1 MAPQASSIP
10 AGVDRAA
17 TRGNAQTKASTLL
30 IGVGVLM
37 VCLAIPATLV
47 GAQAPATPADPSA
60 GQPVVPEQPPEPP
73 APEPQ
78 PPPPS
83 TDPPEPSPAP
93 PPASEPPDDAT
104 PPPPAPVADPSTE
117 VRAAARSVSVSILDG
132 SSQSAYV
139 FSPSSVTVSTGDT
152 VNWTNNG
159 AEPHDV
165 TGSGL
170 ASGLLQS
177 GQGYSHT
184 FTSAGDFSYI
194 CSIHPFMQG
203 SVSVLAASGG
213 GGSDSGSTQDP
224 SASTAPGSESAA
236 VTSAG
241 AAGSASQLPS
251 SGMPVL
257 PLLAAGMGLV
267 LAGALLRRRARVS

>member
-1 MAPQASSIP
+1 
-10 AGVDRAA
+10 
-17 TRGNAQTKASTLL
+17 
-30 IGVGVLM
+30 M

-47 GAQAPATPADPSA
+47 GAQAPATPADPGA
-60 GQPVVPEQPPEPP
+60 QPVVPEEPPEPP

-78 PPPPS
+78 PPPPG

-93 PPASEPPDDAT
+93 PPASEPPDDST
-104 PPPPAPVADPSTE
+104 PPPPEPVADPSTA

-132 SSQSAYV
+132 NSQSAYV

-177 GQGYSHT
+177 GQGYSYT
-184 FTSAGDFSYI
+184 FTDAGDYSYI

-213 GGSDSGSTQDP
+213 GGGGGGGTDSGSTQDP

-236 VTSAG
+236 VQSAG

-257 PLLAAGMGLV
+257 PLLAAGLGLV
-267 LAGALLRRRARVS
+267 LAGALLRRRALVS

>member
-1 MAPQASSIP
+1 M
-10 AGVDRAA
+10 
-17 TRGNAQTKASTLL
+17 
-30 IGVGVLM
+30 
-37 VCLAIPATLV
+37 
-47 GAQAPATPADPSA
+47 
-60 GQPVVPEQPPEPP
+60 
-73 APEPQ
+73 
-78 PPPPS
+78 
-83 TDPPEPSPAP
+83 
-93 PPASEPPDDAT
+93 
-104 PPPPAPVADPSTE
+104 
-117 VRAAARSVSVSILDG
+117 SILDG

-139 FSPSSVTVSTGDT
+139 YSPSSVTVSTGDT

-177 GQGYSHT
+177 GQGYSYT
-184 FTSAGDFSYI
+184 FTDAGDYSYI

-213 GGSDSGSTQDP
+213 GGSDDSGSTQDP

-236 VTSAG
+236 VQSAG

-257 PLLAAGMGLV
+257 PLLAAGVGLV